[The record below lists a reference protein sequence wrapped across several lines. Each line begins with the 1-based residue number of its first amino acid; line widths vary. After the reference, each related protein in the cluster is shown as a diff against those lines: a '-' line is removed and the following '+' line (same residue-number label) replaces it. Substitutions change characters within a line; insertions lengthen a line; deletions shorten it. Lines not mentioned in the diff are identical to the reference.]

1 MTLSTVYC
9 LQVNTDKIFSS
20 SKLTWVWPHEA
31 NSYLSHV
38 SEVLD
43 GITVVGEADTIGRV
57 NREAAMVTHALQQG
71 AVLGAVVT
79 IGEFTEEIA
88 SLDVLLA
95 GTPGIAE
102 ASLTALAV

>member
-1 MTLSTVYC
+1 
-9 LQVNTDKIFSS
+9 
-20 SKLTWVWPHEA
+20 
-31 NSYLSHV
+31 
-38 SEVLD
+38 
-43 GITVVGEADTIGRV
+43 
-57 NREAAMVTHALQQG
+57 MVTHALQQG